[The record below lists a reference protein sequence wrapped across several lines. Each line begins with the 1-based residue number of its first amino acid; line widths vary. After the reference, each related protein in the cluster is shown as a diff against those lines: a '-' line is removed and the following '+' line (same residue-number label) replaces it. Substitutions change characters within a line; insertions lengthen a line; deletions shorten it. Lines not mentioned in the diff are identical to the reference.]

1 MKPTLTA
8 PVGSFT
14 ELALEI
20 LQLASELDSKLA
32 RQNRKQT
39 TFEFDTLQD
48 LPTDINA
55 TRKEFINKTHAAKQL
70 ALGASGILREL
81 VFQFTDDI
89 TLRAI
94 HDFGLAQHV
103 PLDRPA
109 TFQEIGQASGLDTS
123 IVERILR
130 HAMTNHIFSEAPGMP
145 SGRVVHTGTSR
156 LLATNPDALA
166 AAFPKDI
173 FLTTSRLSSEQKQWT
188 IPANEPIV
196 LVKDLASISIHLN
209 EAILRWRDLPGD
221 ERDEPT
227 QAATAIVYGP
237 GQTYFEV
244 LKNDEARAA
253 RFSGAMRHFA
263 EGADGDVERMVASY
277 PWDALDTEK
286 AVLID
291 IGGGTGG
298 AARAIATNTQH
309 LQLVVQDL
317 PGPVTK
323 GAELLPPTLG
333 SRIVFEAHDFF
344 EAQPRQGVDA
354 FFLRY
359 ILHNWSDKNAV
370 RILKALVPGMKHGT
384 RVLINEYVLPDGPET
399 RYTQKFHRNL
409 DILMLTVWNAKERTE
424 TMWKEIIEA
433 VDPKLRFKG
442 SRPIEGSTFS
452 IVEAV
457 WEEPGATPMGK

>member
-1 MKPTLTA
+1 MEPTITA

-20 LQLASELDSKLA
+20 LQLASELDSQLA

-48 LPTDINA
+48 LPVDINA
-55 TRKEFINKTHAAKQL
+55 TREEFINKTHAAKRL
-70 ALGASGILREL
+70 ALGANGILREL

-89 TLRAI
+89 ALRAI
-94 HDFGLAQHV
+94 YDFGLAQHV

-109 TFQEIGQASGLDTS
+109 TFQEIGQASGLDAS

-130 HAMTNHIFSEAPGMP
+130 HAMANHIFSEAPGQP
-145 SGRVVHTGTSR
+145 SGRVIHTATSR

-166 AAFPKDI
+166 AI
-173 FLTTSRLSSEQKQWT
+173 GM
-188 IPANEPIV
+188 
-196 LVKDLASISIHLN
+196 LVKDLAPISTHLN
-209 EAILRWRDLPGD
+209 EAILRWRDLPAD

-227 QAATAIVYGP
+227 QAATAIVCGP
-237 GQTYFEV
+237 GQTYFGL

-263 EGADGDVERMVASY
+263 EGTDGDVERMIASY
-277 PWDALDTEK
+277 SWGAFDTEG
-286 AVLID
+286 AVLVD

-298 AARAIATNTQH
+298 AAQAIATNTQH

-317 PGPVTK
+317 PDQVTK
-323 GAELLPPTLG
+323 GAESLPSTLG
-333 SRIVFEAHDFF
+333 SRIIFEAHDFF
-344 EAQPRQGVDA
+344 EAQPRRGVDA
-354 FFLRY
+354 FFFRY

-399 RYTQKFHRNL
+399 RCTQKFHRNL
-409 DILMLTVWNAKERTE
+409 DLLMLAVWNAKERTE
-424 TMWKEIIEA
+424 TKWKDIIEA

-442 SRPIEGSTFS
+442 SRPIEGSTLS
-452 IVEAV
+452 IIEAV
-457 WEEPGATPMGK
+457 WEEPGATPVGNQLQTNIA